1 MSLVEITLPK
11 CRAAFIALVCTL
23 LAGLGLPGVS
33 GAADPQPAPLSAD
46 MPGFPALPRPVDA
59 PPANTAP
66 GGIAPAI
73 TGSAAAPAAGDI
85 VAPPAAAFNQS
96 IASTL
101 SVSEMGQP
109 AGLMLS
115 NWQRQSGI
123 TFTLPADWVV
133 TDGNLLLDIE
143 VSPAMIDTSTEL
155 HLMLNG
161 QPLSTHRL
169 GQLHDAKVTYQVP
182 IPAAMIVARNNLS
195 FSIENSGDAA
205 ILCEKGVDNKYWVK
219 VLPTSRLQLE
229 NQVLNIGQNIG
240 RFPHPFFDP
249 QAMQPANV
257 EVIFSEA
264 KRPEDV
270 AAAAIVSSYL
280 GKITRYNN
288 LDFQVLQD
296 ALPEQNGIIF
306 ARPGEQI
313 GQLTL
318 PQADGPTI
326 QVIDNPLNPVYKLLL
341 VMGRNGNEMR
351 QAAYRLVSQPLPE
364 KATSLAVTPVNIPVR
379 QPYDAPRWIDTSKP
393 VSFSQLVANVDEL
406 TVSGVYHDA
415 VRIAFRAAPDLFIWD
430 GRNVPLQIDYRF
442 PTDGWIDEN
451 KSQLSA
457 TLNGTFLRNLS
468 VNKRGLLELLWH
480 QFGGD
485 IRQESYSLPLPPYLI
500 YGDNMLELYFSIVP
514 KDSTSCNP
522 ADSDTIK
529 SHIGPDSFIDLSKTY
544 HFTELPNLSYFVGAS
559 FPFSKLADFSQTVLL
574 LAEKPTINE
583 VRTLL
588 NLTAR
593 AGAAT
598 GSVVGNV
605 NIRFG
610 LKGNGD
616 EAPYF
621 KGRDVLVVASLAQR
635 ALYQQLLQTVPFTLG
650 DSGGLAVKE
659 QSTLEKLQAYL
670 KGNWR
675 TQGIDADR
683 YLSSVTDWR
692 GFFSFRSTWDPQR
705 VVVVASA
712 SSDEGLGKIYSD
724 LKSSKINAGVRGDLA
739 VITDQNGVRSFQVG
753 EQFPSGEL
761 PWYLIFIW
769 YASKHV
775 VLLSL
780 TGLGISV
787 VLGLGLYILLRKHAA
802 KRLGRDAEDER

>member
-1 MSLVEITLPK
+1 MSLVGISQPK
-11 CRAAFIALVCTL
+11 GRAWFFALVLWLC
-23 LAGLGLPGVS
+23 LPGLAC
-33 GAADPQPAPLSAD
+33 AADPLPVQPSGD

-59 PPANTAP
+59 PPVNALPINNVP
-66 GGIAPAI
+66 PPAQ
-73 TGSAAAPAAGDI
+73 SDSGDI
-85 VAPPAAAFNQS
+85 ATPPAASFSQS
-96 IASTL
+96 VASTL
-101 SVSEMGQP
+101 SVTEMGQP
-109 AGLMLS
+109 AGLTLS
-115 NWQRQSGI
+115 NWQRNSGI
-123 TFTLPADWVV
+123 TFTLPGDWVV
-133 TDGNLLLDIE
+133 TDGSLLLDIE
-143 VSPAMIDTSTEL
+143 VSPALMETNSEL

-195 FSIENSGDAA
+195 FSIENSSDTAL
-205 ILCEKGVDNKYWVK
+205 LCEKGGDNKYWVK

-229 NQVLNIGQNIG
+229 NQVLNIGQNLS
-240 RFPHPFFDP
+240 RFPRPFFDP
-249 QAMQPANV
+249 QTMQPANV
-257 EVIFSEA
+257 EMIFSQT
-264 KRPEDV
+264 KRPDDV

-296 ALPEQNGIIF
+296 QLPEQNGIIF
-306 ARPGEQI
+306 AQPGEQI

-318 PQADGPTI
+318 PQADGPTL

-341 VMGRNGNEMR
+341 VMGRNGSEMR

-364 KATSLAVTPVNIPVR
+364 KTTSLAVKPQSIPKH

-393 VSFSQLVANVDEL
+393 VSFSQLVANVEEL
-406 TVSGVYHDA
+406 SVSGVYHDA
-415 VRIAFRAAPDLFIWD
+415 VRVAFRAAPDLFIWD

-442 PTDGWIDEN
+442 PTDTWIDEN

-457 TLNGTFLRNLS
+457 TLNGTFLRNLP
-468 VNKRGLLELLWH
+468 VNKRGLLEMMWH

-485 IRQESYSLPLPPYLI
+485 SRQENYSLPLPPYLI

-514 KDSTSCNP
+514 KNNTSCNP

-529 SHIGPDSFIDLSKTY
+529 SHIGPDSYLDLSQTY

-574 LAEKPTINE
+574 MAEKPTLNE
-583 VRTLL
+583 IRTLL

-593 AGAAT
+593 SGAAT
-598 GSVVGNV
+598 GSAVSNV
-605 NIRFG
+605 DIRFG
-610 LKGNGD
+610 LKGNESED
-616 EAPYF
+616 PEF
-621 KGRDVLVVASLAQR
+621 KGRDVMVVASLAQR
-635 ALYQQLLQTVPFTLG
+635 DLYQRLLQEVPFTLAS
-650 DSGGLAVKE
+650 SGGLAVKE
-659 QSTLEKLQAYL
+659 QPAQEKMLAYL

-692 GFFSFRSTWDPQR
+692 GFFSFRSAWDPQR

-712 SSDEGLGKIYSD
+712 SSDDGLNKIYSD
-724 LKSSKINAGVRGDLA
+724 LKSAKINAGVRGDLA

-753 EQFPSGEL
+753 AQFPSGEL
-761 PWYLIFIW
+761 PWYLIFVW

-780 TGLGISV
+780 TGLGISM

>member
-1 MSLVEITLPK
+1 MSLVEIIRSTARATFMVLASSLLLCLPTLS
-11 CRAAFIALVCTL
+11 A
-23 LAGLGLPGVS
+23 
-33 GAADPQPAPLSAD
+33 AADPQPSPPAGD
-46 MPGFPALPRPVDA
+46 VQGFPSLPRPLDTPAVDA
-59 PPANTAP
+59 AP
-66 GGIAPAI
+66 RGPDAAA
-73 TGSAAAPAAGDI
+73 TGSAEGDI
-85 VAPPAAAFNQS
+85 ATPPATSFNQS
-96 IASTL
+96 IASTI
-101 SVSEMGQP
+101 SVTEMGQP
-109 AGLMLS
+109 SGLRLS

-143 VSPAMIDTSTEL
+143 VSPALMETNTEL

-161 QPLSTHRL
+161 QPLSSHRL
-169 GQLHDAKVTYQVP
+169 GQLHDARVTYQIP

-205 ILCEKGVDNKYWVK
+205 LLCEKGVDNKYWLK

-229 NQVLNIGQNIG
+229 NQVLNIGQNMA
-240 RFPHPFFDP
+240 RFPQPFFDP
-249 QAMQPANV
+249 QAMQPATV
-257 EVIFSEA
+257 EVIFGQA

-296 ALPEQNGIIF
+296 QLPEQNGIIF
-306 ARPGEQI
+306 AQPGEQI

-318 PQADGPTI
+318 PQADGPTL
-326 QVIDNPLNPVYKLLL
+326 QVIDNPLNPVFKLLL
-341 VMGRNGNEMR
+341 VMGRNGKEMR

-364 KATSLAVTPVNIPVR
+364 KTATLAVKPVNIPLHK
-379 QPYDAPRWIDTSKP
+379 PYDAPRWIDTSKP

-442 PTDGWIDEN
+442 PTDSWIDEN

-457 TLNGTFLRNLS
+457 TLNGTFLRNMS

-514 KDSTSCNP
+514 KNSNSCNP
-522 ADSDTIK
+522 ADSNTIK
-529 SHIGPDSFIDLSKTY
+529 SHIGPDSYIDLSKTY

-574 LAEKPTINE
+574 MAEKPTINE

-593 AGAAT
+593 SGAAT
-598 GSVVGNV
+598 GSAVGNV
-605 NIRFG
+605 DVRFG
-610 LKGNGD
+610 LKGNEND
-616 EAPYF
+616 DAQF
-621 KGRDVLVVASLAQR
+621 QGRDVLVVASLAQS
-635 ALYQQLLQTVPFTLG
+635 ALYQRLLQGGAFTLG

-659 QSTLEKLQAYL
+659 QPTVEKLLAYL

-692 GFFSFRSTWDPQR
+692 GFFSFRSSWDPQR

-712 SSDEGLGKIYSD
+712 SSDDSLNKIYSD
-724 LKSSKINAGVRGDLA
+724 LKSAKINAGVRGDLA

-753 EQFPSGEL
+753 AQFPSGEL

-780 TGLGISV
+780 TGLGIAV